1 MRLNT
6 LSLTNFRQHARTE
19 INFEPG
25 LTGIIGPNGAGKT
38 TILEAIAWALYGN
51 AAIRGNRDS
60 IRFMGAGA
68 RAPVEVQLDFE
79 LGSHRYRVCRGLT
92 SAEVYL
98 DGADTPIANT
108 ISGVTDLLQR
118 RLGMSL
124 SEFFHTYFTGQK
136 ELSVMAAMTPAKR
149 GQFLSRVLGYEK
161 LRIAQDLTREK
172 RNRVRA
178 SIEGMHRGMPDP
190 EAVLRALAE
199 AASRKAE
206 AEGRAHQA
214 AHRGAVRARE
224 MMAIEPRWEMVQRQ
238 REQSAQLLTQ
248 ITVAEEK
255 EAALHRD
262 SERVVRELEGVQ
274 AARAQLDNLREAIE
288 PLFALNVELQAL
300 NTLYREEGRRKT
312 LLEAESA
319 LREEIARLEDRHS
332 KIERAPALEEEATLE
347 LEKKRIELEDAQGLL
362 EARRTEWVRD
372 RQEAQ
377 TKREALRSQYA
388 EVKVQRDRV
397 VSLGEN
403 GECPTCSRPLG
414 GSLHTVVEH
423 LDELMDT
430 VNVDG
435 NYYKARVEQLE
446 QMPDDVRELDE
457 SRRVLMQEVGTLERR
472 LAKVQLA
479 VQELGTIVREI
490 AAKQQRQVQMKRDLS
505 RIPPGYDPV
514 RHSEVISE
522 VDRLTPMEAEVGRF
536 QAMLDREP
544 QLKLEQTRIAQEI
557 MRVQSTLGT
566 LRTRRAQISFT
577 EKDFNELK
585 AEFDRVRGELQE
597 SKVAA
602 ARAQEQVS
610 SATLALAAAQAAAE
624 DLKRKVAELDVLQD
638 DRRIHDELD
647 RAFSDLRTDLNFQ
660 LRPELSEL
668 ASAFLSELTDA
679 RYTELELDDQYNI
692 VILEDGVPKPVLSG
706 GEEDLANLVLRLA
719 ISQMIAE
726 RAGQNFSLLILDE
739 VFGSLDEARRF
750 NVVELLRGLHD
761 RFEQVILITHI
772 EPVREGLDRV
782 ISVSYNADHGSS
794 VVSQS
799 ENESVGLGDDM
810 RPRAF
815 ESGPRERHRG
825 EQGSAEGGESD
836 AGAAA

>member
-1 MRLNT
+1 MAASRDRRCARGAGDEAQVDGGQPPALV
-6 LSLTNFRQHARTE
+6 LARQH
-19 INFEPG
+19 
-25 LTGIIGPNGAGKT
+25 
-38 TILEAIAWALYGN
+38 
-51 AAIRGNRDS
+51 
-60 IRFMGAGA
+60 
-68 RAPVEVQLDFE
+68 APVEVELDFE
-79 LGSHRYRVCRGLT
+79 LGTHRYRVVRGLT
-92 SAEVYL
+92 NAEVFL
-98 DGADTPIANT
+98 DGADTPIANSIT
-108 ISGVTDLLQR
+108 AVTDLLQR

-124 SEFFHTYFTGQK
+124 AEFFHTYFTGQK
-136 ELSVMAAMTPAKR
+136 ELSVMAAMTPARR

-178 SIEGMHRGMPDP
+178 SVEGMQRGMADP
-190 EAVLRALAE
+190 EAVLRSLAE
-199 AASRKAE
+199 AASRKDE
-206 AEGRAHQA
+206 AEGRAHHA
-214 AHRGAVRARE
+214 AHRGAVRQRE
-224 MMAIEPRWEMVQRQ
+224 MMAVEPRWEMVQRQ

-248 ITVAEEK
+248 INVAEEK

-262 SERVVRELEGVQ
+262 AERVERELEGVG
-274 AARAQLDNLREAIE
+274 AARSQLAALRDAVE

-312 LLEAESA
+312 LVEAEAA
-319 LREEIARLEDRHS
+319 LLEEIARLQDRHTR
-332 KIERAPALEEEATLE
+332 IERAPALEEEATLE
-347 LEKKRIELEDAQGLL
+347 LEKKRSELEDAQGLL

-377 TKREALRSQYA
+377 TKRESLRQQYT
-388 EVKVQRDRV
+388 ELKHQRDRV
-397 VSLGEN
+397 VDLGED

-423 LDELMDT
+423 LDEMIET

-446 QMPDDVRELDE
+446 QMPDDVKQLDE
-457 SRRVLMQEVGTLERR
+457 KRRALMQEVGTLERR

-479 VQELGTIVREI
+479 VQELATIVRDI
-490 AAKQQRQVQMKRDLS
+490 AAKQQRLLQMQRDIS

-514 RHSEVISE
+514 RHAEVLAE
-522 VDRLTPMEAEVGRF
+522 VDRLTPMEAEAGRF

-544 QLKLEQTRIAQEI
+544 QLGLERTRIAQEV

-577 EKDFNELK
+577 EKEFNDLK
-585 AEFDRVRGELQE
+585 AEYERVRSELQE

-602 ARAQEQVS
+602 ARAQEQVA
-610 SATLALAAAQAAAE
+610 SATAALAAAQDAAE
-624 DLKRKVAELDVLQD
+624 ELKRKVAELEVLQG
-638 DRRIHDELD
+638 DRRLHDELD
-647 RAFSDLRTDLNFQ
+647 RAFSDLRTDLNYQ

-679 RYTELELDDQYNI
+679 RYTEMELDDQYNI
-692 VILEDGVPKPVLSG
+692 VILEDGIPKPVLSG

-726 RAGQNFSLLILDE
+726 RAGQAFSLLILDE

-750 NVVELLRGLHD
+750 NVVELLRGLQD

-782 ISVSYNADHGSS
+782 ISVSYDADRGYS
-794 VVSQS
+794 VVG
-799 ENESVGLGDDM
+799 ETDKNGDVPVDAP
-810 RPRAF
+810 RPGSDRP
-815 ESGPRERHRG
+815 PRERSRS
-825 EQGSAEGGESD
+825 EETVANAD